1 MDANI
6 FLYISIGLG
15 SISAILLIWIVGLEV
30 RLKKVFRGSKIQ
42 NIESLLA
49 DFGKEIDRLISKS
62 EQVDEILKHFNHR
75 LTHDISKCH
84 TIRFNPF
91 KDHGSNQSF
100 ATCIINDQGDG
111 VVISSL
117 YSREKVSVYA
127 KPLTAFQ
134 SQYELTTE
142 EKQAIAET
150 KNKK

>member
-15 SISAILLIWIVGLEV
+15 LISAILLAWIIVIEV
-30 RLKKVFRGSKIQ
+30 RLKRVFRGAKVQ
-42 NIESLLA
+42 NIESLFA
-49 DFGKEIDRLISKS
+49 DFGQEIDRLINKS

-100 ATCIINDQGDG
+100 ATCIINDRGDG

-127 KPLTAFQ
+127 KPLTAYE
-134 SQYELTTE
+134 SQYELTAE
-142 EKQAIAET
+142 EKRAIAET